1 MLAMHTSFWR
11 PLWLRPTVFAAMLA
25 AFMLGYCCR
34 RRRTGAHAAPDTGDP
49 QMTILTGA
57 VVRLTTEEERAFLVA
72 TLFTVLT
79 TVGYSGLSRGT
90 AQLDAAEA
98 LFAAGVTPEQ
108 HERIRSEIRA
118 GLNGERNYE
127 PAHNVRACKLLLAHP
142 AVTL

>member
-1 MLAMHTSFWR
+1 
-11 PLWLRPTVFAAMLA
+11 
-25 AFMLGYCCR
+25 
-34 RRRTGAHAAPDTGDP
+34 
-49 QMTILTGA
+49 MTNP
-57 VVRLTTEEERAFLVA
+57 VSVPEERDLLIGK
-72 TLFTVLT
+72 LFDVLT
-79 TVGYSGLSRGT
+79 TVTYFGLPRGT

-108 HERIRSEIRA
+108 HERIRAELRA